1 MSERS
6 HVVVAEIGLTK
17 NRYGA
22 EIRTSEPMPLE
33 EAHEFALKAARG
45 DNPDFYQSP
54 KNAVVLRVGAADQ
67 YLVVEGHRLSPD
79 SLSRFTVA
87 EVVDAV

>member
-1 MSERS
+1 MSN

-22 EIRTSEPMPLE
+22 EIKASEPMTLE
-33 EAHEFALKAARG
+33 QARAFALEAARG
-45 DNPDFYQSP
+45 DHPDFASAAKKAQI
-54 KNAVVLRVGAADQ
+54 LRVSADQ

-79 SLSRFTVA
+79 SLNRFTVT
-87 EVVDAV
+87 EVVDAG

>member
-1 MSERS
+1 MSD

-22 EIRTSEPMPLE
+22 EIKTSEPMSLE
-33 EAHEFALKAARG
+33 QARAFALEAARG
-45 DNPDFYQSP
+45 GHPDFAPAAKDAQ
-54 KNAVVLRVGAADQ
+54 VLRVAADQ

-79 SLSRFTVA
+79 SLNRFTVA
-87 EVVDAV
+87 QVVDHS

>member
-1 MSERS
+1 MSD

-22 EIRTSEPMPLE
+22 EIKTSEPMPLE
-33 EAHEFALKAARG
+33 QARAYALEAARG
-45 DNPDFYQSP
+45 GHPDFAPAAKDAQ
-54 KNAVVLRVGAADQ
+54 VLRVGADQ

-79 SLSRFTVA
+79 SLNRFTVT
-87 EVVDAV
+87 EVVGNA

>member
-1 MSERS
+1 MSN

-22 EIRTSEPMPLE
+22 EIKTSEPMSLDQ
-33 EAHEFALKAARG
+33 ARAFALEAARG
-45 DNPDFYQSP
+45 GHPEFAPALKKAQI
-54 KNAVVLRVGAADQ
+54 LRIGADQ

-79 SLSRFTVA
+79 SLNRFTVT
-87 EVVDAV
+87 EVVDAD

>member
-1 MSERS
+1 MSN

-22 EIRTSEPMPLE
+22 EIKTSEPMSLE
-33 EAHEFALKAARG
+33 QARTFALEAARG
-45 DNPDFYQSP
+45 SHPDFAPAP
-54 KNAVVLRVGAADQ
+54 KKAQILRVGTDQ

-79 SLSRFTVA
+79 SLNRFTVT
-87 EVVDAV
+87 EVVDAG